1 MITVEMMIAIL
12 QKFNSDAIVRIAL
25 PNDDYSENV
34 VFVEEMDG
42 KEVHFCTDKPDWI
55 SSRVCGHTYSDLGDC
70 WIEVLHQEDNF
81 GQIKTHRAKPPRLS
95 HQAENR
101 PT

>member
-1 MITVEMMIAIL
+1 MITVEMAIAML
-12 QKFNSDAIVRIAL
+12 QKFDPKAIVRIAQ
-25 PNDDYSENV
+25 PNDNYSENV

-42 KEVHFCTDKPDWI
+42 KEVHFCTDKPDWVP
-55 SSRVCGHTYSDLGDC
+55 SCVCGYTYSDLGDC

-81 GQIKTHRAKPPRLS
+81 GQIKTHRIEPPRLS
-95 HQAENR
+95 HQTENR